1 MFVREVTRDDAAPLA
16 RLLKHVDAS
25 NVMLFHPGER
35 KISLEGLEKHIQN
48 IQHTP
53 HSRWFV
59 AVAANETRCGYVFI
73 MGNDLQRTRHR
84 ASVVIGVEERA
95 RGQGVGSQ
103 LIHHAETWAEN
114 AGVHRLELTTLVHNH
129 AAISLYSSLGYEREG
144 IRYASLCIDDV
155 YHDEIYFYKLLT

>member
-1 MFVREVTRDDAAPLA
+1 MFVREVTREDAAPLA
-16 RLLKHVDAS
+16 RLLKDVDAS
-25 NVMLFHPGER
+25 NVMLYHPGER
-35 KISLEGLEKHIQN
+35 KARPDGLEKHIQN

-59 AVAANETRCGYVFI
+59 AVNHNEALCGYVFM
-73 MGNDLQRTRHR
+73 MGNDLRRTKHR
-84 ASVVIGVEERA
+84 AFVVIGVDERA

-103 LIHHAETWAEN
+103 LMQHAETWAES

-129 AAISLYSSLGYEREG
+129 AAISLYSSLGYEQEG

-155 YHDEIYFYKLLT
+155 YHDELYFYKLLT